1 MKMWPFGK
9 SKPADPGEGLQVG
22 VMHPSG
28 DIAVLW
34 PEEGVPRVWP
44 RALVVAIAEQVN
56 RHPDLYR
63 PAVAE
68 AAGAAVERAAGV
80 EPA

>member
-1 MKMWPFGK
+1 MWPFGK
-9 SKPADPGEGLQVG
+9 SKSADPGEGLQVG

-44 RALVVAIAEQVN
+44 RALVVAIADQVN
-56 RHPDLYR
+56 RHPDLYLS
-63 PAVAE
+63 
-68 AAGAAVERAAGV
+68 AAGAAVERAAGI

>member
-1 MKMWPFGK
+1 
-9 SKPADPGEGLQVG
+9 
-22 VMHPSG
+22 MHPSG

-63 PAVAE
+63 SAAVAAE
-68 AAGAAVERAAGV
+68 APVDKMD
-80 EPA
+80 